1 MTCVPVLLDQNGAS
15 AIRSTANDM
24 RDTHIAGMKPM
35 RQSLIF
41 TFLFALCVGC
51 GDTHVRQ
58 QQAEEARNKRI
69 ENELRELGQKMHNDP
84 ASELATSSAK
94 TDTSED
100 SSDSSP
106 QSADA
111 PK

>member
-1 MTCVPVLLDQNGAS
+1 
-15 AIRSTANDM
+15 
-24 RDTHIAGMKPM
+24 M

-41 TFLFALCVGC
+41 TFIFALCVGC
-51 GDTHVRQ
+51 GDINVRQ
-58 QQAEEARNKRI
+58 QQAEDARNKQT
-69 ENELRELGQKMHNDP
+69 ENDLRELGQKMHNNP

-100 SSDSSP
+100 TSDSSP
-106 QSADA
+106 QSAEA